1 MRKRTKAQPLPVGL
15 FRLCTSRAPGY
26 GIMAKNGA
34 RPRLQFV
41 VREMSSMFTRA
52 LWKKVLARENATMF
66 SSLLAALCIA
76 TVLLLYYTQNS
87 FLEAFEAK
95 TYDLRFKDLRG
106 PIPPSPNIAIIAI
119 DEKSIAELGRF
130 PWSRDNYARLLDRL
144 AAAKTKAVM
153 FDVFFPERES
163 AAHDQQFAAAIKRA
177 GNVVL
182 AVAFDYDKKG
192 QVASITR
199 SLPEIERGAV
209 GVGHINQQPD
219 DDGVIRRN
227 PLLIEYGGKQIPS
240 LGLMAA
246 MMALDEPKFVA
257 DDFDIAIGKR
267 HIPVDGEN
275 RMWLNYVGGPGI
287 YPRYSFVDV
296 LNGRIPAEELKD
308 KILFL
313 GATALGIYD
322 MRVTPFHG
330 NTPGVELHATIADNI
345 ISERYIRQ
353 GGLEAL
359 IDMAFIILLG
369 AVAYWMTTH
378 MHLSKGIP
386 ATSVLVIGY
395 LWFTYYMFAAGHW
408 INMIYP
414 TLSAVVAVL
423 VGGGFRYLVLE
434 RDAREMRSMFSSYL
448 SPKLVARLEKD
459 PDAAKIGGDNK
470 EVTVLFTDIKGFTTF
485 SESHPPQEVV
495 SRLNGYLGA
504 MVQVIEQHDG
514 TIDKFIGDGIMAYW
528 GAPLTQPD
536 HAKLAIECIKA
547 INEQME
553 MLRAQW
559 RAEGLE
565 PFSIRGGLQSGE
577 VVAGNVGLAGKKMEY
592 TVIGDTV
599 NQAARLEG
607 TAKYYGVAYLVG
619 EETCRKTRDIYR
631 FREVDKIRVVG
642 KHLPVTI
649 YEPLE
654 GISSLDVAS
663 AERFE
668 AALALYRARKWTDA
682 QTAFHSVLS
691 SAPEDKPSK

>member
-1 MRKRTKAQPLPVGL
+1 
-15 FRLCTSRAPGY
+15 
-26 GIMAKNGA
+26 
-34 RPRLQFV
+34 
-41 VREMSSMFTRA
+41 MFTRA

-153 FDVFFPERES
+153 FDVFYPERENITN
-163 AAHDQQFAAAIKRA
+163 DKLFAAAIRRA

-182 AVAFDYDKKG
+182 AVAFDFDNKG
-192 QVASITR
+192 RVKSVTR
-199 SLPEIERGAV
+199 SLPEIERGV
-209 GVGHINQQPD
+209 IGVGHINQLPE

-227 PLLIEYGGKQIPS
+227 PLLIEYDGKQIPS

-246 MMALDEPKFVA
+246 MLALGETKYEVEN
-257 DDFDIAIGKR
+257 FDIAVGNH

-275 RMWLNYVGGPGI
+275 RMWLNYTGGPGV

-296 LNGRIPAEELKD
+296 LKGRIPAEELRG
-308 KILFL
+308 KILFI

-345 ISERYIRQ
+345 ISGRYIRQ

-359 IDMAFIILLG
+359 IDMAFIIVLG
-369 AVAYWMTTH
+369 AVAYYLTTRLR
-378 MHLSKGIP
+378 LSRGIP
-386 ATSVLVIGY
+386 ATLGLLVGY
-395 LWFTYYMFAAGHW
+395 IWFTYYMFTQGQW

-414 TLSAVVAVL
+414 TMSVGLSVL
-423 VGGGFRYLVLE
+423 VGSGFRYLVLE
-434 RDAREMRSMFSSYL
+434 RSAREMRSMFSSYL

-459 PDAAKIGGDNK
+459 PDAAKIGGDTK
-470 EVTVLFTDIKGFTTF
+470 EVTVMFTDIKGFTSF
-485 SESHPPQEVV
+485 SEAHPPQEVV

-504 MVQVIEQHDG
+504 MVHVIEEHDG

-536 HAKLAIECIKA
+536 HAKLAIQCIKA
-547 INEQME
+547 INEQMKE
-553 MLRAQW
+553 LRAQW
-559 RAEGLE
+559 QAEGLE
-565 PFSIRGGLQSGE
+565 PFSIRAGLQSGE

-619 EETCRKTRDIYR
+619 EETYRRTRDIYR

-691 SAPEDKPSK
+691 SAPEDKPSKIYIERCEYFTQSPPPDDWDGVFNRAEK